1 MGFATGDPSHT
12 TASAG
17 IHAYPDPPDV
27 HEQQAH
33 EQAHEQ
39 EREQKQGHDH
49 LDGHGHPSSDRPG
62 LERWA
67 RLRFPGLGEGA
78 RGLDVRATVVMLSAS
93 LLLVVFRKF
102 GGSSY
107 FEQNLAWPT
116 LRGESGRLSLWG
128 DGYWFLACFVLLGVL
143 PFSLN
148 RIPALRPP
156 TMGVGLGDWRFGIK
170 WTVGL
175 FLPMFVIVMA
185 ASRFDTFAHYY
196 PLNQALGRE
205 AVDYFAGR
213 GTPSETFLLRF
224 VAYEVLYAIYF
235 IGWEYFFRGH
245 LTFGL
250 FERLGANG
258 VLVGTI
264 PFALMHVGKPFPE
277 ALGSIIA
284 GVALGLFAL
293 RARSF
298 WYGFVLHAAIA
309 WSMDFW
315 ALQSKV
321 AALAAVAA
329 QAQSQM

>member
-12 TASAG
+12 RISSG
-17 IHAYPDPPDV
+17 IHAYPEDPSPPDNGNPV
-27 HEQQAH
+27 A
-33 EQAHEQ
+33 
-39 EREQKQGHDH
+39 DS
-49 LDGHGHPSSDRPG
+49 HPPD
-62 LERWA
+62 LERWV
-67 RLRFPGLGEGA
+67 RLRFPGLGDGA
-78 RGLDVRATVVMLSAS
+78 RGLDLRAGAVMLSAS

-107 FEQNLAWPT
+107 FEQSLAWPA
-116 LRGESGRLSLWG
+116 LRGEGGHLSLWG
-128 DGYWFLACFVLLGVL
+128 DGYWFVACFVLLGLV

-148 RIPALRPP
+148 LVPALRPSV
-156 TMGVGLGDWRFGIK
+156 MGIGAGDWRFGIK
-170 WTVGL
+170 WTVLL
-175 FLPMFVIVMA
+175 FLPMFVIVIA
-185 ASRFDTFAHYY
+185 ASRFDAFAQYY
-196 PLNQALGRE
+196 PLNDALGRE

-213 GTPSETFLLRF
+213 GTPSQTFLIRLI
-224 VAYEVLYAIYF
+224 AYEVLYAVYF

-250 FERLGANG
+250 FDRLGANG

-277 ALGSIIA
+277 ALGSIVA

-298 WYGFVLHAAIA
+298 WYGFVLHVAIA

-321 AALAAVAA
+321 AAIAA
-329 QAQSQM
+329 QTS